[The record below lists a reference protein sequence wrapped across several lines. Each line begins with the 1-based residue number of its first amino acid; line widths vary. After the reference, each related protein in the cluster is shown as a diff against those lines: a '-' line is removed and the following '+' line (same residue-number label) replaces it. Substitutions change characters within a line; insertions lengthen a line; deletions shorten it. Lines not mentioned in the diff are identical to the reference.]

1 MTAATRIF
9 QALRPLLVLLAIFL
23 GLGFAIIGFKTVRAL
38 QQLTVIEA
46 ERDQWQ
52 RSSEIITPLNLKPDN
67 TVVDIGSGSGYFA
80 LKLSPIVGNGG
91 SVYAVDIRQVSL
103 RFLQL
108 RALIRGRRN
117 IRTVLG
123 EPDNSHLPQ
132 KADAVLIANTYHEM
146 DHPDAILNQV
156 FQSLVPG
163 GRLVIVDP
171 GQTEHGESPPTR
183 VEDELHRHGFE
194 IVDSENQFVHQPGA
208 GPWWLIV
215 ARKP

>member
-1 MTAATRIF
+1 
-9 QALRPLLVLLAIFL
+9 
-23 GLGFAIIGFKTVRAL
+23 
-38 QQLTVIEA
+38 
-46 ERDQWQ
+46 
-52 RSSEIITPLNLKPDN
+52 
-67 TVVDIGSGSGYFA
+67 VVH
-80 LKLSPIVGNGG
+80 G

-108 RALIRGRRN
+108 RAFIRGRHN

-123 EPDNSHLPQ
+123 KPDNSHLPQ
-132 KADAVLIANTYHEM
+132 KVDAVLIANTYHEL

-171 GQTEHGESPPTR
+171 AQTEHGELLPTR
-183 VEDELHRHGFE
+183 VEDELQRHGFE
-194 IVDSENQFVHQPGA
+194 IVDTENQFVHQPGV
-208 GPWWLIV
+208 GPWWLIA